1 MRTAPRPEPVGETPK
16 ILLVDLLED
25 GHHRLL
31 DNLIFQGGDAQRTLS
46 SISLRDVDPP
56 GGLRSIGPAVDSA
69 VEIGEP
75 IVQAGLIRLP
85 GHAILPGGGVP
96 LQHIEAVPE
105 QVDREMV
112 E

>member
-1 MRTAPRPEPVGETPK
+1 MRTAPPPEPGGEPPK

-31 DNLIFQGGDAQRTLS
+31 DHLVFQGGEAQRTLS
-46 SISLRDVDPP
+46 SISLRDVDPQ
-56 GGLRSIGPAVDSA
+56 GWLRSIGPVVDSA
-69 VEIGEP
+69 VE
-75 IVQAGLIRLP
+75 
-85 GHAILPGGGVP
+85 GGVS
-96 LQHIEAVPE
+96 LQHREAVPE